1 MVPSTNGSVELYSEV
16 TYGKMSLKWKRMPL
30 PSIRKHF
37 SCVYGHPA
45 ASKQYELHNQGV
57 YDLLGFT
64 RLRSTPSC
72 FQIPETPLQDQVISG
87 VTLYA

>member
-1 MVPSTNGSVELYSEV
+1 MDSSVCTPTSWSSINIFPNVFEL
-16 TYGKMSLKWKRMPL
+16 G
-30 PSIRKHF
+30 

-45 ASKQYELHNQGV
+45 VSKQYELHNQGV
-57 YDLLGFT
+57 YDSLGFT

-87 VTLYA
+87 VITDDCIHLILL